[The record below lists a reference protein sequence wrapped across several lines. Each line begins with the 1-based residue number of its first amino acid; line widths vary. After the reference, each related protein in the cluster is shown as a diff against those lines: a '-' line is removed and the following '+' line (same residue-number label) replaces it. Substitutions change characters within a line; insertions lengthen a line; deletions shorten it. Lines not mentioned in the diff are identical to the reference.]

1 MWGLKQQRLTLHY
14 VGTETAA
21 LGTTLC
27 GTETAAL
34 DTTLCGD

>member
-1 MWGLKQQRLTLHY
+1 MWGLKQQHLTINY
-14 VGTETAA
+14 VGTETAE
-21 LGTTLC
+21 LDYV